1 MKVYIPHKQR
11 NKTIWLGPYR
21 FRLSE
26 MLDAVSKVQEL
37 ILLGSYIEL
46 ESEELQLA
54 LMILRDLQEPFRTEF
69 AKVVDAHLTAQ
80 RILQEL
86 QS

>member
-21 FRLSE
+21 FRLS
-26 MLDAVSKVQEL
+26 VSKVQEL

-86 QS
+86 QISLFIS